1 MRSVADQVVRV
12 THDLLDVLALADRLV
27 VLDGGEVVESGATA
41 HLLAHPR
48 SEFLARFL
56 GVNVVH
62 GWLRD
67 ENLTVDREHTIR
79 GLRSADDDLFA
90 AVDRRGQGR
99 EGWAT
104 FSPEAPTIHLPG
116 SSINGSSARNNF
128 PARID
133 AVESRGPV
141 SRVWCVLAGQRLAV
155 DVTAASITEMH
166 LEPGQKIL
174 LSIKAPAV
182 TLY

>member
-67 ENLTVDREHTIR
+67 ENLTVDREHYSRT
-79 GLRSADDDLFA
+79 AK
-90 AVDRRGQGR
+90 RR
-99 EGWAT
+99 
-104 FSPEAPTIHLPG
+104 
-116 SSINGSSARNNF
+116 
-128 PARID
+128 
-133 AVESRGPV
+133 
-141 SRVWCVLAGQRLAV
+141 
-155 DVTAASITEMH
+155 
-166 LEPGQKIL
+166 
-174 LSIKAPAV
+174 
-182 TLY
+182 